1 MKSPKTIAKSLYM
14 LSKKNDTN
22 KVSLAFLDYV
32 KKRHMQK
39 ELPNILAH
47 LKHLVSIDNKLN
59 TANIVSAF
67 TLNKDSLQKIKELVG
82 VDKNSKVVLKED
94 ESFFGGFVIN
104 YKGLMYDASIK
115 RTLSTLKESLI
126 NQE

>member
-1 MKSPKTIAKSLYM
+1 MKSPKTIAKSLYL

-39 ELPNILAH
+39 ELPNILTH
-47 LKHLVSIDNKLN
+47 LKHLVGIDNKLN

-94 ESFFGGFVIN
+94 ESFLGGFVIN

-115 RTLSTLKESLI
+115 RKLSKLKESLI

>member
-1 MKSPKTIAKSLYM
+1 MKSPRIIAKSLYL

-47 LKHLVSIDNKLN
+47 LKHLVSIDSKLN

-82 VDKNSKVVLKED
+82 VDKNSKIVLKED
-94 ESFFGGFVIN
+94 ESFLGGFIIN

-115 RTLSTLKESLI
+115 RKLSKLKESLI

>member
-94 ESFFGGFVIN
+94 ESFLGGFVIN

-115 RTLSTLKESLI
+115 RKLSKLKESLI